1 MKTLHCLAYMQPS
14 LILIRTDNSKK
25 YRALHLGLLWQQ
37 ELPESYHY
45 WEATT
50 YRAPLRVFCLDIIP
64 SPFPCLDMT
73 SRQRRC
79 KISVFL
85 ILDWQ
90 SSWPVVVHLPD
101 VVDYEAPVFLLLS
114 FSCLKLSHYHPRLWK
129 TLEHIWCTY
138 INIIYIT
145 CFRS

>member
-1 MKTLHCLAYMQPS
+1 MKTMRCPAYMQSPPT
-14 LILIRTDNSKK
+14 LIHTDNSKK

-45 WEATT
+45 WAATT
-50 YRAPLRVFCLDIIP
+50 YRAPHRVFCLDIIS

-73 SRQRRC
+73 SRQRRF

-85 ILDWQ
+85 IVDWL
-90 SSWPVVVHLPD
+90 SSWPVVVHLAE
-101 VVDYEAPVFLLLS
+101 VADYEAPVFLLLP
-114 FSCLKLSHYHPRLWK
+114 FSCLKLSHYHSRLWQI
-129 TLEHIWCTY
+129 LEHIWYTY
-138 INIIYIT
+138 INIIYMT